1 MGYMDSQTK
10 FPNSP
15 IDLIY
20 SALSF
25 IQKCKSL
32 MRLLEK
38 TKVELMLTQ
47 VTQHA
52 WEFRPSGE
60 IVTDIGFI

>member
-1 MGYMDSQTK
+1 MQKK

-15 IDLIY
+15 IDVVY
-20 SALSF
+20 YALSF
-25 IQKCKSL
+25 IQKWKSL
-32 MRLLEK
+32 MRPLEK

-47 VTQHA
+47 VTRHA
-52 WEFRPSGE
+52 REFRPSGE